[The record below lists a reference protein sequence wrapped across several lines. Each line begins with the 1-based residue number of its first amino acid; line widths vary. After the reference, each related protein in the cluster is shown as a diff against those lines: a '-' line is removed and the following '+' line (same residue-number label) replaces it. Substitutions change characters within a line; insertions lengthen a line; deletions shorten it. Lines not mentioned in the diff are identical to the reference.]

1 MSHSVPQ
8 RPILTEAARGDA
20 PSTPHADRP
29 LPEFPQ
35 HAQPAAHSPIERE
48 IERSERASAA
58 LAAARAVARASSNDS
73 QLEDSQLEGADGDID
88 TAGWVRT
95 EYAALDQSVRTPQ
108 EEVPHAGTP
117 RNLVGGSFNPG
128 IANQAARPFA
138 ATPIGQ
144 SPIKTRGGAQAR
156 FMHEARQA
164 PRAERPGAP
173 ATSRLDLSAGGAHYD
188 KPAVVPMLVNPI
200 AVAGVRAG
208 GAAPAGARLPRR
220 AAAPSEALKFA
231 VAAGVGAIAVL
242 LGGGLAWKAGWLSH
256 SRPDDPALITAR
268 VAAQAEAARVLS
280 TAQPEIAVA
289 PAAGPAATTTPT
301 TTDSTTPHR
310 SDEEIN
316 AALAAAARAAA
327 VPVASVHA
335 AGPARPVAPEPVPV
349 SVSTTLPPTP
359 VVPSANAAAPQRA
372 AVPSK
377 ESVAAAIAKAQARAD
392 SFLAAGTPATPGEAS
407 AAAHEVKT
415 AP

>member
-8 RPILTEAARGDA
+8 RPVLTEAARGDA

-29 LPEFPQ
+29 LPDFPQ
-35 HAQPAAHSPIERE
+35 HAPPGGHSPIERE

-58 LAAARAVARASSNDS
+58 LAAARALARASSNDS
-73 QLEDSQLEGADGDID
+73 QLEGTDADGDID
-88 TAGWVRT
+88 TANWIRT
-95 EYAALDQSVRTPQ
+95 EYASLDQSVRAPQ
-108 EEVPHAGTP
+108 EEVPHAGAP

-128 IANQAARPFA
+128 IGGQPARPFA
-138 ATPIGQ
+138 TAPIGQ

-156 FMHEARQA
+156 FLHESRHA

-173 ATSRLDLSAGGAHYD
+173 ATSRLDLSTGGAHYER
-188 KPAVVPMLVNPI
+188 PAVVPMLVNS
-200 AVAGVRAG
+200 VGTT
-208 GAAPAGARLPRR
+208 GARPGASAPTHVQVARR
-220 AAAPSEALKFA
+220 AAPSEALKFA

-256 SRPDDPALITAR
+256 ARSDDPALITAR
-268 VAAQAEAARVLS
+268 VAAQAEAARMLS
-280 TAQPEIAVA
+280 ASQPEIAVV
-289 PAAGPAATTTPT
+289 PAAGPAVTTA
-301 TTDSTTPHR
+301 PHR

-335 AGPARPVAPEPVPV
+335 AGPARAVAPAPVA
-349 SVSTTLPPTP
+349 LP
-359 VVPSANAAAPQRA
+359 VVATTASTAPAAVRVTPSANAAIPAPQHA
-372 AVPSK
+372 PPPAK
-377 ESVAAAIAKAQARAD
+377 ETVAAAIARAQARAD
-392 SFLAAGTPATPGEAS
+392 SFLAAGTPATASEAPG
-407 AAAHEVKT
+407 EVKT

>member
-8 RPILTEAARGDA
+8 RPILAEAARGDA

-35 HAQPAAHSPIERE
+35 HAQPDAHSPIERE

-73 QLEDSQLEGADGDID
+73 QLEGADGDID
-88 TAGWVRT
+88 TADWVRT
-95 EYAALDQSVRTPQ
+95 EYAALDQSVRAPQ
-108 EEVPHAGTP
+108 EDVPHAGTP

-128 IANQAARPFA
+128 IAHQAARPFA
-138 ATPIGQ
+138 TTPIGQ

-188 KPAVVPMLVNPI
+188 KPAVVPMLVNP
-200 AVAGVRAG
+200 VAAPGVRAG
-208 GAAPAGARLPRR
+208 GAAPGGARLPRR
-220 AAAPSEALKFA
+220 AEAPSEALKFA

-256 SRPDDPALITAR
+256 SRPDDAALITAQ

-280 TAQPEIAVA
+280 TAQPDIAVV
-289 PAAGPAATTTPT
+289 PAAGPAVTTTA
-301 TTDSTTPHR
+301 STSLHR

-335 AGPARPVAPEPVPV
+335 AGPARPVAPAPVPV

-372 AVPSK
+372 AAPTK
-377 ESVAAAIAKAQARAD
+377 DSVAAAIAKAQARAD
-392 SFLAAGTPATPGEAS
+392 SFLAAGTPATPGEAP
-407 AAAHEVKT
+407 AAAAEVKT
-415 AP
+415 TP